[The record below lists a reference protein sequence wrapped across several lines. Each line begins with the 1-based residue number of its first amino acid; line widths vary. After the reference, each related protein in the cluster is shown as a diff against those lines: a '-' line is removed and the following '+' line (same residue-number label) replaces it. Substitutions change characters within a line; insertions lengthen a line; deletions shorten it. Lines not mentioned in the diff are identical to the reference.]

1 MTGWRRRAAALIWPT
16 LGIAALLMVW
26 ALVHH
31 AYGALVMPSLA
42 DTAAAF
48 QRIAVSG
55 ALINALS
62 STLLHAVGGVLL
74 GIAVGFAL
82 GLAGGLIVP
91 LGAALAPIA
100 SIILAIPPIVWVV
113 LSFLWFGVGGLGALI
128 TVAITT
134 MPVIFAATLQGIRAR
149 DPLLAEMATVFRLPW
164 RSRLFRITLPGLA
177 TVLAPALTTAIAISW
192 KVALTAEVLGD
203 GSGIGGR
210 FAEARAH
217 LDLAEAMAWIALV
230 ACLVL
235 VVDQISLG
243 SLRRWLLRAQP
254 ASPSALIE
262 QPARCAAP
270 PAATERRC

>member
-1 MTGWRRRAAALIWPT
+1 M
-16 LGIAALLMVW
+16 
-26 ALVHH
+26 
-31 AYGALVMPSLA
+31 
-42 DTAAAF
+42 
-48 QRIAVSG
+48 
-55 ALINALS
+55 
-62 STLLHAVGGVLL
+62 
-74 GIAVGFAL
+74 
-82 GLAGGLIVP
+82 
-91 LGAALAPIA
+91 
-100 SIILAIPPIVWVV
+100 
-113 LSFLWFGVGGLGALI
+113 
-128 TVAITT
+128 
-134 MPVIFAATLQGIRAR
+134 
-149 DPLLAEMATVFRLPW
+149 

-235 VVDQISLG
+235 VVDKISLG
-243 SLRRWLLRAQP
+243 SLRRWLQRTQP

-270 PAATERRC
+270 PAATERQC